1 LSHGTAT
8 AYALCVVIGDLN
20 YAMLDQLLI
29 AGLFFV
35 LVISLVLTSWPAVWV
50 FAIAMLSAY
59 FLDLVGTSELLS
71 KATNSGLI
79 TLILLLLVSIGLEK
93 LSWLTRLSGKLITPN
108 YSASLLRMGFF
119 AALFSAFVN
128 NTAVVA
134 TLAHTVRSNRHH
146 PASKLLIPLSYAA
159 ILGGTITLIGTS
171 TNLIVSSFLEDATGR
186 GLAFGDFFWVGLAV
200 TVIGLLVILAS
211 SGLLPAG
218 NDQQIDIN
226 EYLIEV
232 EVDESS
238 DLVGKTILD
247 NGLRELEDLF
257 LVEIVRGNRLIS
269 PVAPQEIIRA
279 GDKLIFSGDIK
290 QVNALE
296 AFDGLRLFAV
306 EEGLLRANMMEVIV
320 MPAATIE
327 GKTVK
332 DSGFRSLFDAAVV
345 GMRRGGKRLSG
356 KLGNITIQA
365 GDNMMLA
372 VGPDF
377 NERKNLDKNFL
388 VINDS
393 VGEIKTTRFQD
404 YFITGVLMLV
414 IALASMELVPL
425 IKGVTFLLICMLA
438 LGVVKG
444 SELRRRF
451 PFELWIIIASALT
464 LSQALTNS
472 GLVAVLANSLHD
484 NLAQLGP
491 YAALIGIYFGTL
503 LLTETM
509 TNNAAAALSFP
520 IAYGLAES
528 YGISPM
534 PFIMTVAFGASAS
547 FLTPYGYNTNL
558 MVQNLG
564 GYELRDYFRAGLPLS
579 IIYSGTVIF
588 LVPRLFPF

>member
-1 LSHGTAT
+1 
-8 AYALCVVIGDLN
+8 
-20 YAMLDQLLI
+20 MLDQLLI
-29 AGLFFV
+29 ASLFFA

-50 FAIAMLSAY
+50 FASAMLAAY
-59 FLDLVGTSELLS
+59 FLDLVDTSELLAKS
-71 KATNSGLI
+71 TNSGLI

-93 LSWLTRLSGKLITPN
+93 LSWLTRLSGKLISAN

-119 AALFSAFVN
+119 TALFSAFVN

-134 TLAHTVRSNRHH
+134 TLAHTVRSNRYH

-171 TNLIVSSFLEDATGR
+171 TNLIVSSFLEDATGQ
-186 GLAFGDFFWVGLAV
+186 GLAFGDFLWVGLAV
-200 TVIGLLVILAS
+200 TGCGLLVILAS
-211 SGLLPAG
+211 SRLLPVG
-218 NDQQIDIN
+218 DTQQIDIN

-232 EVDESS
+232 EVDADST
-238 DLVGKTILD
+238 LVGKTILE

-257 LVEIVRGNRLIS
+257 LVEIVRGNYLIS
-269 PVAPQEIIRA
+269 PVAPQEFIRA

-296 AFDGLRLFAV
+296 SFHGLRLFAI
-306 EEGLLRANMMEVIV
+306 EEGLLRTNMTEVIV
-320 MPAATIE
+320 MPGATIE

-393 VGEIKTTRFQD
+393 VGEIKTTPFQD
-404 YFITGVLMLV
+404 YFITSVLMLV
-414 IALASMELVPL
+414 IGLASMELIPL

-472 GLVAVLANSLHD
+472 GLVAVLADSLHD
-484 NLAQLGP
+484 NLEQLGP
-491 YAALIGIYFGTL
+491 YTALFGIYLGTL
-503 LLTETM
+503 LLTELM

-520 IAYGLAES
+520 IAFGLAES
-528 YGISPM
+528 YGVSHM
-534 PFIMTVAFGASAS
+534 PFVMAVAYGASAS

-564 GYELRDYFRAGLPLS
+564 GYELRDYFRVGLPVS
-579 IIYSGTVIF
+579 IVYSLVVIV
-588 LVPRLFPF
+588 LIPRLFPF

>member
-1 LSHGTAT
+1 
-8 AYALCVVIGDLN
+8 
-20 YAMLDQLLI
+20 MLDQLLI
-29 AGLFFV
+29 ASLFLA
-35 LVISLVLTSWPAVWV
+35 LVISLILTSWPAVWV
-50 FAIAMLSAY
+50 FASAMLAAY
-59 FLDLVGTSELLS
+59 FLDLVDTSELLA

-93 LSWLTRLSGKLITPN
+93 LSWLTRLSGKLISAN
-108 YSASLLRMGFF
+108 YSASVLRMGFF
-119 AALFSAFVN
+119 TALFSAFVN

-134 TLAHTVRSNRHH
+134 TLAHTVRSNRYH

-171 TNLIVSSFLEDATGR
+171 TNLIVSSFLEDATGQ
-186 GLAFGDFFWVGLAV
+186 GLAFGDFLWVGLAV
-200 TVIGLLVILAS
+200 TGLGLLVILAS
-211 SGLLPAG
+211 SGLLPVG
-218 NDQQIDIN
+218 SNEQIDIN

-232 EVDESS
+232 EVDADSA
-238 DLVGKTILD
+238 LIGKTILE

-257 LVEIVRGNRLIS
+257 LVEIVRGNYLIS
-269 PVAPQEIIRA
+269 PVAPQEFIRA

-296 AFDGLRLFAV
+296 SFDGLRLFAV
-306 EEGLLRANMMEVIV
+306 EEGLLRTNMMEVIV
-320 MPAATIE
+320 MPGATIE

-393 VGEIKTTRFQD
+393 VGEIKTTPFQD
-404 YFITGVLMLV
+404 YFITSVLMLV
-414 IALASMELVPL
+414 IGLASMELIPL

-472 GLVAVLANSLHD
+472 GLVAVIANALHD
-484 NLAQLGP
+484 NLVQLGP
-491 YAALIGIYFGTL
+491 YAALVGIYLGTL
-503 LLTETM
+503 LLTELM

-520 IAYGLAES
+520 IAFGLAES
-528 YGISPM
+528 YGVSYM
-534 PFIMTVAFGASAS
+534 PFVMTVAYGASAS

-564 GYELRDYFRAGLPLS
+564 GYELRDYFRVGLPLS
-579 IIYSGTVIF
+579 IAYSAIVIV
-588 LVPRLFPF
+588 LIPRLFPF

>member
-1 LSHGTAT
+1 
-8 AYALCVVIGDLN
+8 
-20 YAMLDQLLI
+20 ML
-29 AGLFFV
+29 A
-35 LVISLVLTSWPAVWV
+35 
-50 FAIAMLSAY
+50 AY
-59 FLDLVGTSELLS
+59 FLDLVNTSELLAKS
-71 KATNSGLI
+71 TNSGLI

-93 LSWLTRLSGKLITPN
+93 LSWLTRLSGKLITAN

-119 AALFSAFVN
+119 TALFSAFVN

-134 TLAHTVRSNRHH
+134 TLAHTVRSNRFH

-171 TNLIVSSFLEDATGR
+171 TNLIVSSFLEDATGQ
-186 GLAFGDFFWVGLAV
+186 GLAFGDFLWLGLAV
-200 TVIGLLVILAS
+200 TGCGLLVILAS
-211 SGLLPAG
+211 SRLLPVG
-218 NDQQIDIN
+218 DTEQIDIN
-226 EYLIEV
+226 EYLIEA
-232 EVDESS
+232 EVDADST
-238 DLVGKTILD
+238 LVGKTILE

-257 LVEIVRGNRLIS
+257 LVEIVRGNYLIS
-269 PVAPQEIIRA
+269 PVAPQEFIRA

-290 QVNALE
+290 QVKALE
-296 AFDGLRLFAV
+296 SFHGLRLFAI
-306 EEGLLRANMMEVIV
+306 EEGLLRTNMMEVIV
-320 MPAATIE
+320 MPGATIE

-414 IALASMELVPL
+414 IGLASMELIPL

-472 GLVAVLANSLHD
+472 GLVAVLADSLHD
-484 NLAQLGP
+484 NLEQLGP
-491 YAALIGIYFGTL
+491 YTALFGIYLGTL
-503 LLTETM
+503 LLTELM

-520 IAYGLAES
+520 IAFGLAES
-528 YGISPM
+528 YGVSHM
-534 PFIMTVAFGASAS
+534 PFVMAVAYGASAS

-564 GYELRDYFRAGLPLS
+564 GYQLRDYFRVGLPLS
-579 IIYSGTVIF
+579 IAYSGIVIV
-588 LVPRLFPF
+588 LIPRLFPF

>member
-1 LSHGTAT
+1 
-8 AYALCVVIGDLN
+8 
-20 YAMLDQLLI
+20 MLDQLLI
-29 AGLFFV
+29 AGVFFA
-35 LVISLVLTSWPAVWV
+35 LVISLIMTSWSAVWV
-50 FAIAMLSAY
+50 FATAMLIAY
-59 FLDLVGTSELLS
+59 FLGLVDTAEVLA

-93 LSWLTRLSGKLITPN
+93 LSWLTRLSGKLITPG

-119 AALFSAFVN
+119 TALFSAFVN

-134 TLAHTVRSNRHH
+134 ALAHTVRNNRHH
-146 PASKLLIPLSYAA
+146 PASKLLLPLSYAA

-171 TNLIVSSFLEDATGR
+171 TNLIVSSFLEDATGQ
-186 GLAFGDFFWVGLAV
+186 GLAFGDFLWVGLAV
-200 TVIGLLVILAS
+200 TSVGLLVILAS
-211 SGLLPAG
+211 SSLLPSGSAE
-218 NDQQIDIN
+218 QIDIN

-232 EVDESS
+232 EVDAGS
-238 DLVGKTILD
+238 DLVGKSIAA
-247 NGLRELEDLF
+247 NGLREMEDLF
-257 LVEIVRGNRLIS
+257 LVEIVRGPHLIS
-269 PVAPQEIIRA
+269 PVAPQEFIEA

-290 QVNALE
+290 QVKVLE
-296 AFDGLRLFAV
+296 SFDGLRLFAV
-306 EEGLLRANMMEVIV
+306 EEGLLRKNMTEVIV

-365 GDNMMLA
+365 GDNMVLA

-393 VGEIKTTRFQD
+393 VGEIRTTPFQD

-414 IALASMELVPL
+414 IVLSSLDMMPL
-425 IKGVTFLLICMLA
+425 IKGVAFLLVCMLA
-438 LGVVKG
+438 LKVVKG

-472 GLVAVLANSLHD
+472 GLVAVLTDVLHD
-484 NLAQLGP
+484 NLEQLGP
-491 YAALIGIYFGTL
+491 YAALFGIYFGTL
-503 LLTETM
+503 LLTEVM

-520 IAYGLAES
+520 IAFGLAES
-528 YGISPM
+528 YGLSHM
-534 PFIMTVAFGASAS
+534 PFVMTVAYGASAS

-564 GYELRDYFRAGLPLS
+564 GYELRDYFRVGLPLS
-579 IIYSGTVIF
+579 IAYSVIVLF
-588 LVPRLFPF
+588 LIPRIFPF

>member
-1 LSHGTAT
+1 
-8 AYALCVVIGDLN
+8 
-20 YAMLDQLLI
+20 MLDQLLI
-29 AGLFFV
+29 ASLFFA

-50 FAIAMLSAY
+50 FASAMLAAY
-59 FLDLVGTSELLS
+59 FLDLVDTSELLA

-93 LSWLTRLSGKLITPN
+93 LSWLTRLSGKLISAN

-119 AALFSAFVN
+119 TALFSAFVN

-134 TLAHTVRSNRHH
+134 TLAHTVRSNRYH

-171 TNLIVSSFLEDATGR
+171 TNLIVSSFLEDATGQ
-186 GLAFGDFFWVGLAV
+186 GLAFGDFLWVGLAV
-200 TVIGLLVILAS
+200 TGCGLLVILAS
-211 SGLLPAG
+211 SRLLPVG
-218 NDQQIDIN
+218 DTQQIDIN

-232 EVDESS
+232 EVDADST
-238 DLVGKTILD
+238 LVGKTILE

-257 LVEIVRGNRLIS
+257 LVEIVRGNYLIS
-269 PVAPQEIIRA
+269 PVAPQEFIRA

-296 AFDGLRLFAV
+296 SFHGLRLFAI
-306 EEGLLRANMMEVIV
+306 EEGLLRTNMTEVIV
-320 MPAATIE
+320 MPGATIE

-393 VGEIKTTRFQD
+393 VGEIKTTPFQD
-404 YFITGVLMLV
+404 YFITSVLMLV
-414 IALASMELVPL
+414 IGLASMELIPL

-472 GLVAVLANSLHD
+472 GLVAVLADSLHD
-484 NLAQLGP
+484 NLEQLGP
-491 YAALIGIYFGTL
+491 YTALFGIYLGTL
-503 LLTETM
+503 LLTELM

-520 IAYGLAES
+520 IAFGLAES
-528 YGISPM
+528 YGVSHM
-534 PFIMTVAFGASAS
+534 PFVMAVAYGASAS

-564 GYELRDYFRAGLPLS
+564 GYELRDYFRVGLPVS
-579 IIYSGTVIF
+579 IVYSLVVIV
-588 LVPRLFPF
+588 LIPRLFPF